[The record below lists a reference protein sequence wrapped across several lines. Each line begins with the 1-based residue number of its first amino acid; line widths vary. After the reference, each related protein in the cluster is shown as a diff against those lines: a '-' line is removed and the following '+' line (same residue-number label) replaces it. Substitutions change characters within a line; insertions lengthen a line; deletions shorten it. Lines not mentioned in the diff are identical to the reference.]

1 MNKPIST
8 RVHGLIDYSW
18 VATASALATRANG
31 ATSTARLLR
40 RAATTATAN
49 SLMTN
54 YEAGTVRMMPMK
66 GHLAMDFA
74 LCGAL
79 IAAPFYLPESE
90 RRYAVLPMLL
100 GAMGLM
106 TALLTQ
112 TRSPTESVEEFG
124 GVFGG
129 GELSEVADPD
139 PDFVEAP
146 HLRRHLE

>member
-18 VATASALATRANG
+18 AATASALATRVNG

-54 YEAGTVRMMPMK
+54 YEAGAIRMMPMR
-66 GHLAMDFA
+66 GHLAMDVA

-79 IAAPFYLPESE
+79 IASPFYLPESE
-90 RRYAVLPMLL
+90 RRYAALPLLL
-100 GAMGLM
+100 GALGLV

-124 GVFGG
+124 GLFGG

-139 PDFVEAP
+139 PDVALSP